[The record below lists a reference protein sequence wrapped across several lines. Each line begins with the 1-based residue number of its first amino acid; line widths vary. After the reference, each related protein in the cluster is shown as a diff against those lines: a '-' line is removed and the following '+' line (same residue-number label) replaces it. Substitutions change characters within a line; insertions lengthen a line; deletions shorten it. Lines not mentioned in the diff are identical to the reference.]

1 MKKLKNSAFDFSSK
15 LRQSSVV
22 ERFKDYLA
30 WQRSIRLTDNPNKSP
45 DFAPVSIN
53 LDLTSACNFAC
64 PHCVDSEI
72 INLGKSLDLD
82 DVKKTL
88 NVLQARGLLS
98 VILIGGGEPTL
109 HRNFEEIALF
119 IKDKGLQLGIV
130 TNGSQLGK
138 IEKIAS
144 ALDKGDWVRLSLD
157 AACQDTFEKT
167 HLPKKKILFKDI
179 LTNAQNIKKSNP
191 DISLGYSF
199 VIVWDGVFLNGKKL
213 YPNIGE
219 MADAVKLA
227 AEHSFDFVSFKPCLV
242 RLEDSHKES
251 LLDVSEKEKEKK
263 IIFDIKHNLKQAQQA
278 AQGSIKLLE
287 SVNLKA
293 IIDNKVDDLKRQ
305 PKTCHMH
312 FFNTVVTSAGIFHC
326 PAFRGV
332 DNARIAEPCGYCD
345 QELFDETLNNT
356 ANSLKNFNAEKECGI
371 VGCFYHHVNWWV
383 EDFICSDKKISELST
398 IEDDNFFF

>member
-1 MKKLKNSAFDFSSK
+1 MKNLKSSAFDFSSK
-15 LRQSSVV
+15 LRQRSVI
-22 ERFKDYLA
+22 ERFKNYLD
-30 WQRSIRLTDNPNKSP
+30 WQRSIRFSDNGNKPP

-72 INLGKSLDLD
+72 INVGKPLDLGE
-82 DVKKTL
+82 VKKTL
-88 NVLQARGLLS
+88 DVLQTNGLLS

-109 HRNFEEIALF
+109 HRNFEEISLF

-130 TNGSQLGK
+130 TNGSQLEK
-138 IEKIAS
+138 IEKFAH
-144 ALDKGDWVRLSLD
+144 ALEKGDWVRLSLD
-157 AACQDTFEKT
+157 AASQDTFEKT
-167 HLPKKKILFKDI
+167 HLPKKKILLKDI
-179 LTNAQNIKKSNP
+179 LANAQNIKKSNP

-199 VIVWDGVFLNGKKL
+199 VIVWDDVFLNGKRL
-213 YPNIGE
+213 YSNIGE
-219 MADAVKLA
+219 MAGAVKLA
-227 AEHSFDFVSFKPCLV
+227 AEYSFDYVSFKPCLV

-251 LLDVSEKEKEKK
+251 LFDFSEKEKEGK
-263 IIFDIKHNLKQAQQA
+263 IIFDIKHNLKQAKQA
-278 AQGSIKLLE
+278 AQGNIKLLE
-287 SVNLKA
+287 SVNLQA
-293 IIDNKVDDLKRQ
+293 IVDNKVDELKRQ

-332 DNARIAEPCGYCD
+332 DNARIADPCGYCD
-345 QELFDETLNNT
+345 QKLFDETLNST
-356 ANSLKNFNAEKECGI
+356 ANSIKNFNAEKECGI

-398 IEDDNFFF
+398 IENDNFFF

>member
-1 MKKLKNSAFDFSSK
+1 MESLKSSAFDFSSK
-15 LRQSSVV
+15 LRQTSVV
-22 ERFKDYLA
+22 ERFKNYLA
-30 WQRSIRLTDNPNKSP
+30 WQRSIRLTDRGDKPP

-53 LDLTSACNFAC
+53 LDLTSSCNFAC

-72 INLGKSLDLD
+72 INLGKSLELD
-82 DVKKTL
+82 DVRKTL
-88 NVLQARGLLS
+88 EILHARGLLS

-119 IKDKGLQLGIV
+119 IKNKGLQLGIV
-130 TNGSQLGK
+130 TNGSKLER
-138 IEKIAS
+138 IEKIAP

-191 DISLGYSF
+191 NISLGYSF
-199 VIVWDGVFLNGKKL
+199 VIVWEGVFLNGKRL

-219 MADAVKLA
+219 MAGAVKLA

-251 LLDVSEKEKEKK
+251 LLEGSEKEKEKK
-263 IIFDIKHNLKQAQQA
+263 IIFDIKHNLKQAKQV

-287 SVNLKA
+287 SVNLQA
-293 IIDNKVDDLKRQ
+293 IIDNKVEDLKKQ

-332 DNARIAEPCGYCD
+332 DIAKLAEPCGYCD
-345 QELFDETLNNT
+345 QKLFDETLNST
-356 ANSLKNFNAEKECGI
+356 AISLKSFNAEKECGI

-383 EDFICSDKKISELST
+383 EDFICSDKKISELS
-398 IEDDNFFF
+398 ILEDDNFFF